1 MKRTL
6 VLECVGLA
14 LVADQ
19 HAGGDARAVEEAGRQ
34 ADDGLDA
41 VVIDQEL
48 ADELFLA
55 TPEKDPVRHDRRQPA
70 VGLEA
75 GEHVLHKHEVCLLA
89 GLWAP
94 LAEAT
99 GELHAG
105 AAVVLRERRV
115 REHTVELAD
124 LPVVEDERVL
134 QRVTVLDHGSGDVV
148 EDHVHDADRPDSAV
162 GVLAVEGEVVSVLA
176 LLFHVLVCLNEEAA
190 GADRRVV
197 DGVAR
202 LRLSELD
209 EQADDLAWSIEL
221 TALLAGAVGEE
232 LDEVFVGGA
241 EQVGELE
248 VVVDED
254 EPGLAE
260 VVEQVFP
267 LLVRDLGPALH
278 RVEVDVVLQH
288 TGERIVLVFDRSDGL
303 VEHVADVVLEV
314 LQGWHEIAVVVV
326 PGLVPAGSNGDKEGL
341 SVGCLVL
348 EQFSHEF

>member
-1 MKRTL
+1 MGEDEIDLLDVLGAKPVLVLALCVFAIGVDEEDL

-41 VVIDQEL
+41 VVVDEQL
-48 ADELFLA
+48 ADELFL
-55 TPEKDPVRHDRRQPA
+55 TTTEQDPVRHDRRHPA
-70 VGLEA
+70 VGLET
-75 GEHVLHKHEVCLLA
+75 GEHVLNEHEVRLLA
-89 GLWAP
+89 GLRAP

-115 REHTVELAD
+115 GEHPVELAD

-134 QRVTVLDHGSGDVV
+134 QRVTVLDCGSGDVV
-148 EDHVHDADRPDSAV
+148 EDHVHDADRPDRSV
-162 GVLAVEGEVVSVLA
+162 GVLAVEGEVVGVLA
-176 LLFHVLVCLNEEAA
+176 LLFHVLVGLNEEAA

-197 DGVAR
+197 DDVAG
-202 LRLSELD
+202 LRLGELD
-209 EQADDLAWSIEL
+209 EQADDLARGIEL
-221 TALLAGAVGEE
+221 PALLAGTVGEE
-232 LDEVFVGGA
+232 LDEVLVGGA

-260 VVEQVFP
+260 VVEQIFP

-288 TGERIVLVFDRSDGL
+288 TGECIVLVFDGSDGL
-303 VEHVADVVLEV
+303 IEHVADVVL
-314 LQGWHEIAVVVV
+314 
-326 PGLVPAGSNGDKEGL
+326 
-341 SVGCLVL
+341 
-348 EQFSHEF
+348 